1 MLNNPTEENNKTMFL
16 LAFLYGKL
24 FKYPK
29 RRVCMASEKN
39 LNLKKE
45 TVKEIVEKIK
55 SSESVILFTYQGLTV
70 ESISGLRKE
79 LRTSGGE
86 VKIYKNTLAKRAF
99 EELNIDFTEYMNGPN
114 AIMFGKDIL
123 DSIKAL
129 SNFAKQNDKLEIR
142 IGIISGDVA
151 TLDTIKAYAA
161 IPSRDGLLTMF
172 ASGLIQ
178 YVKEFAIG
186 LNMIAEQKEEK

>member
-1 MLNNPTEENNKTMFL
+1 
-16 LAFLYGKL
+16 
-24 FKYPK
+24 
-29 RRVCMASEKN
+29 MASEKN

-45 TVKEIVEKIK
+45 TVKEIVDKIK
-55 SSESVILFTYQGLTV
+55 NSESVILFTYQGLTV
-70 ESISGLRKE
+70 DNISGLRRE
-79 LRTSGGE
+79 LRTTGGE
-86 VKIYKNTLAKRAF
+86 VKVYKNTLTKRAF
-99 EELNIDFTEYMNGPN
+99 DELKINLDEYMSGPN

-129 SNFAKQNDKLEIR
+129 SNFAKENDKLEIR
-142 IGIISGDVA
+142 VGIISGDVA
-151 TLDTIKAYAA
+151 TLDTIKEYAS

-186 LNMIAEQKEEK
+186 ANMIAEQKEEN

>member
-1 MLNNPTEENNKTMFL
+1 M
-16 LAFLYGKL
+16 
-24 FKYPK
+24 
-29 RRVCMASEKN
+29 KN
-39 LNLKKE
+39 LRFVLVALMALVISVNFSSCKKAAE
-45 TVKEIVEKIK
+45 PKDVVSKWWDALIK
-55 SSESVILFTYQGLTV
+55 KDVDKAFTYL
-70 ESISGLRKE
+70 
-79 LRTSGGE
+79 
-86 VKIYKNTLAKRAF
+86 YF